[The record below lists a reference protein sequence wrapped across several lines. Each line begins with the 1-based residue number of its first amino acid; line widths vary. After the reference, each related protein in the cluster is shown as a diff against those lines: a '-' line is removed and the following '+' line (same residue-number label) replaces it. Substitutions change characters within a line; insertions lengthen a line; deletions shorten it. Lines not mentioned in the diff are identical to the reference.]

1 MSQEKFYKS
10 GEGPKVEGA
19 SRSPQ
24 DVTANELM
32 TSFGPNPSR
41 EPLRVTR
48 FPVSVEEFA
57 SLKSKAKKARPAAKA
72 AEKIQIQEDLS
83 PELET
88 EMVERA
94 EYDPTSRQ
102 MLAPAILTSFQS
114 IQQTAFRPPD
124 CTIAAGP
131 SDVMVAVNTRMAVYS
146 KTGTLRLT
154 WEFDAMFRPVLPAG
168 ARLFDPALAYDHYSN
183 RWIVVLVATRGS
195 PQGAWYLVGVSQ
207 TSNPVGAYW
216 IWALDATLDGSTPS
230 NNWADYPHLGFDFQA
245 IYITANMFRFGG
257 NFSYVKLRILN
268 KNQLYS
274 GGAAGWY
281 DFWNLKNPDGS
292 LSFTVQPSVHFT
304 GIPTTPVNVPAYLIN
319 ALWPGGS
326 SLTKWTLLNPLSS
339 PTLSRTAIACMSYNL
354 PPDGQQSGTPVLI
367 ETNDTRLLNAIYQFS
382 TSGEKRL
389 WTCHT
394 VGHTW
399 SGTTESVSVLQWYE
413 IDVTSNTIVE
423 QGLFGAR
430 GKYYFFPAIQT
441 NISRDAFIV
450 FGRSSSTEFAQLRQ
464 TGKRSTAPLSALEPS
479 ALIKAGEGGYTGR
492 RWGDYFGI
500 CRDPSDPKIAWMNG
514 EYAETGDTWGTWTCS
529 TR

>member
-10 GEGPKVEGA
+10 GEGPKVQGA

-24 DVTANELM
+24 DVTATELM

-57 SLKSKAKKARPAAKA
+57 SLKAKATKARPAAKGVQD
-72 AEKIQIQEDLS
+72 IQIQEDLS
-83 PELET
+83 PELEK
-88 EMVERA
+88 EMGEKA

-124 CTIAAGP
+124 CTIAVGP

-168 ARLFDPALAYDHYSN
+168 ARLFDPVLAYDHYFN
-183 RWIVVLVATRGS
+183 RWMVVLVATRGN
-195 PQGAWYLVGVSQ
+195 PQGAWFLVAVSQ

-281 DFWNLKNPDGS
+281 DFWNLRNPDGS

-304 GIPTTPVNVPAYLIN
+304 GIPTTPVNIPAYLIN

-326 SLTKWTLLNPLSS
+326 SLTKWTLLNPLAS
-339 PTLSRTAIACMSYNL
+339 PTLSRRAVNCMTYNL
-354 PPDGQQSGTPVLI
+354 QPDGQQLGTSVPI

-382 TSGEKRL
+382 AGGEKRL

-399 SGTTESVSVLQWYE
+399 SGTSSSVSVLQWYE
-413 IDVTSNTIVE
+413 IDVTSNTIAE

-430 GKYYFFPAIQT
+430 GKFYFFPAIQT

-450 FGRSSSTEFAQLRQ
+450 FGRSSSTEYAQLRE
-464 TGKRSTAPLSALEPS
+464 TGKRSTAPLNALEPS
-479 ALIKAGEGGYTGR
+479 ALIKAGEGPYTGG

-500 CRDPSDPKIAWMNG
+500 CRDPSDPKTVWMNG